1 MKEPSS
7 GDKSRDSL
15 RQQVIGLGEK
25 SFRKNYY
32 SDLKHSRLEL
42 QRFRAVLEDIPDMII
57 ILDRHGVILDLNKTA
72 VRVLSRKYGQLVG
85 KQITSIDTIDF
96 PRLNAPESERIIMEE
111 TLGEGEEKKVISRM
125 MYLREV
131 PLEQE
136 SLYIIIGRDVS
147 LLIQTEKE
155 LKSLNQNL
163 EKTVEER
170 TFQLQNNL
178 HQLKSAQQQLI
189 NSEKMA
195 LMGELVAGVAHE
207 INTPLGIGVTASSA
221 LWSKVDEMDQLY
233 QSKNMTEEDFNS
245 FLNYLKES
253 SGLILVNMQRASEL
267 IQSFK
272 RVAVDQSS
280 DVTRYINF
288 GSYLKDVVRSLK
300 PQWKKHRVDLEES
313 ETLEIETTP
322 GVWSQILSNLIL
334 NSIHHGFKG
343 SETAGMILISYKVE
357 GKNLELKYRDN
368 GSGIPED
375 ILDKIF
381 EPFFTTNRHEGGSG
395 LGMHIVYNLITY
407 KLKGSIT
414 YFSPEDGG
422 AGFKITV
429 PPGSYRSHLSETYL
443 LTDSLFSA
451 IWG

>member
-1 MKEPSS
+1 MKEPSW
-7 GDKSRDSL
+7 DNKNQNRDSL

-57 ILDRHGVILDLNKTA
+57 ILNRKGTILDLNKTA
-72 VRVLSRKYGQLVG
+72 MRVLQGQNRQLVG
-85 KQITSIDTIDF
+85 EHISRIDSIDF
-96 PRLNAPESERIIMEE
+96 PRLNAPESERFIMEE
-111 TLGEGEEKKVISRM
+111 VVGEGEKRKVVSRM

-131 PLEQE
+131 PLEKE

-147 LLIQTEKE
+147 QLIQTEKE
-155 LKSLNQNL
+155 LKTLNQNL
-163 EKTVEER
+163 EQTVEER

-221 LWSKVDEMDQLY
+221 LWSKVDEMEKLY
-233 QSKNMTEEDFNS
+233 QSDNMTEEDFHG
-245 FLNYLKES
+245 FIEYLKES

-300 PQWKKHRVDLEES
+300 PQWKKHNIELAES
-313 ETLEIETTP
+313 EKLEIETTP

-334 NSIHHGFKG
+334 NSIHHGFREDHVSG
-343 SETAGMILISYKVE
+343 TIRIGYTVR
-357 GKNLELKYRDN
+357 GKELELSYQDN
-368 GSGIPED
+368 GSGIPD
-375 ILDKIF
+375 DLLDKIF
-381 EPFFTTNRHEGGSG
+381 EPFFTTRRHEGGSG
-395 LGMHIVYNLITY
+395 LGMHIVYNLISY
-407 KLKGSIT
+407 KLKGTIT
-414 YFSPEDGG
+414 HFRPEGGG
-422 AGFKITV
+422 AGFLITV
-429 PPGSYRSHLSETYL
+429 PLDHIDKSSAEH
-443 LTDSLFSA
+443 SL
-451 IWG
+451 

>member
-7 GDKSRDSL
+7 DSKDRESL

-57 ILDRHGVILDLNKTA
+57 ILNREGIILDLNKTA
-72 VRVLSRKYGQLVG
+72 IRVLKSSRVQLVG
-85 KQITSIDTIDF
+85 QSISKIQSLDF
-96 PRLNAPESERIIMEE
+96 PRLNAPDSERIILEE
-111 TLGEGEEKKVISRM
+111 EVGEGEQKETVSRM

-136 SLYIIIGRDVS
+136 TLYIIIGRDVS
-147 LLIQTEKE
+147 LLIKAEKE
-155 LKSLNQNL
+155 LLSLNQNL
-163 EKTVEER
+163 EETVAER

-221 LWSKVDEMDQLY
+221 LWNKVDEMDQLY
-233 QSKNMTEEDFNS
+233 RDGDMTEEVFHS
-245 FLNYLKES
+245 FLEYLKES

-280 DVTRYINF
+280 DVVRYIDF

-300 PQWKKHRVDLEES
+300 PQWKKYKVEILESRRV
-313 ETLEIETTP
+313 EIETTP

-334 NSIHHGFKG
+334 NSINHGFKTLEKPG
-343 SETAGMILISYKVE
+343 EILISYAQLDKE
-357 GKNLELKYRDN
+357 LELIYQDN
-368 GSGIPED
+368 GTGIPDEH
-375 ILDKIF
+375 LDKIF
-381 EPFFTTNRHEGGSG
+381 EPFFTTSRHEGGSG

-407 KLKGSIT
+407 KLKGRIAH
-414 YFSPEDGG
+414 FRPEGGG
-422 AGFKITV
+422 AGFRITV
-429 PPGSYRSHLSETYL
+429 PMEHADHS
-443 LTDSLFSA
+443 SA
-451 IWG
+451 EHPF

>member
-1 MKEPSS
+1 MKEPS
-7 GDKSRDSL
+7 GDNRYQNRDSL

-57 ILDRHGVILDLNKTA
+57 ILDRKGTILDLNKTA
-72 VRVLSRKYGQLVG
+72 IRVLQYKESHLVG
-85 KQITSIDTIDF
+85 EHISKIDSIDF
-96 PRLNAPESERIIMEE
+96 PRLNAPESERFIMEE
-111 TLGEGEEKKVISRM
+111 TVGEGKNRKIVSRM
-125 MYLREV
+125 MSLREV
-131 PLEQE
+131 PLERE

-147 LLIQTEKE
+147 PLIQAEKE
-155 LKSLNQNL
+155 LKTLNQNL
-163 EKTVEER
+163 EQTVEER

-221 LWSKVDEMDQLY
+221 LWTKVDEIEKLY
-233 QSKNMTEEDFNS
+233 QSDSMTEEDFNG
-245 FLNYLKES
+245 FMEYLKES

-300 PQWKKHRVDLEES
+300 PQWKKHSIELAES
-313 ETLEIETTP
+313 EKLEIETTP

-334 NSIHHGFKG
+334 NSIHHGFREEHVSG
-343 SETAGMILISYKVE
+343 TIRIGYNVR
-357 GKNLELKYRDN
+357 GKELELIYQDN

-375 ILDKIF
+375 LLDKIF
-381 EPFFTTNRHEGGSG
+381 EPFFTTRKHEGGSG
-395 LGMHIVYNLITY
+395 LGMHIVYNLISY
-407 KLKGSIT
+407 KLKGTIS
-414 YFSPEDGG
+414 YFRPEGGG
-422 AGFKITV
+422 AGFLITV
-429 PPGSYRSHLSETYL
+429 PLDHINKSSTEHT
-443 LTDSLFSA
+443 F
-451 IWG
+451 